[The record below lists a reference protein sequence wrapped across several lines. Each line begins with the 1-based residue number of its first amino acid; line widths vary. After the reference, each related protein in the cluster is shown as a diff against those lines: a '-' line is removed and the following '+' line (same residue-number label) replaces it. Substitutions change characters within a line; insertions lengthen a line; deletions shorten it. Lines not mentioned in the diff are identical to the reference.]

1 MVGQFANTA
10 GGRISLPPSWAMG
23 MKYDPAEGGDNA
35 TFVKTVIE
43 EFAARG
49 IRPDRAILE
58 PAWQG
63 TQYNWNTAKFRR
75 ASSQLCPQHTRTHT
89 HTCARPAATA
99 GCVRCA
105 LLDARS

>member
-63 TQYNWNTAKFRR
+63 TQYNWNTAKFPDVRQVNS
-75 ASSQLCPQHTRTHT
+75 APTHT
-89 HTCARPAATA
+89 HTHTH
-99 GCVRCA
+99 VRTPRGYCRV
-105 LLDARS
+105 RSVRSP